1 MSDCIRRYNV
11 DGVNIIL
18 ESRLNVQ
25 IKTYHHGN
33 LAEAVLSRAAE
44 VIDQEGIEALS
55 LRGIAKDLG
64 VSHSAPNRHF
74 KNKAALLS
82 ALATD
87 GWQKAASATLEAAD
101 ATGSDNPHVRLNAM
115 GRGYLR
121 WAMENRALFRSIY
134 HPDVSRQATEEL
146 EAAVEKFSATV
157 RAEIEATQ
165 KDGRHPEV
173 SLSVL
178 TVFTNAVPTGAAM
191 LLLDSLVGQQ
201 MASGVDP
208 EVLIEQVINLVVP
221 IPKGA

>member
-1 MSDCIRRYNV
+1 M
-11 DGVNIIL
+11 L
-18 ESRLNVQ
+18 E
-25 IKTYHHGN
+25 
-33 LAEAVLSRAAE
+33 RAAE

-87 GWQKAASATLEAAD
+87 GWQKAASATLQAAE
-101 ATGSDNPHVRLNAM
+101 ATGNDNPHVRLNAM

-134 HPDVSRQATEEL
+134 HPDVSRQAS
-146 EAAVEKFSATV
+146 EALAEAVEKFAATV

-178 TVFTNAVPTGAAM
+178 TIFTNAVPTGAAM
-191 LLLDSLVGQQ
+191 LLLDPLVGEQ
-201 MASGVDP
+201 MASD
-208 EVLIEQVINLVVP
+208 EEIEALIGGVINLVVP
-221 IPKGA
+221 LPETP